1 MDGIRADGDLDDQLV
16 GGIPEHWRS
25 SAALVCSSRRVRAM
39 TPAST
44 NVKSAIARVTVS
56 REPQVQ
62 TATNDVLLSYL
73 RATLARQPSPP
84 RQIDKLAIVLR
95 MYPGILLRL
104 SFLVGLG
111 SALFVIVFFSP
122 GSAAAGWALQA
133 FFAFGVAWFLLYP
146 AWEGLQVAARARDG
160 LITTAEVVASHA
172 FVGRGRIRRVTG
184 RRIVHHPSLGD
195 FQEDFSIAAPW
206 IDAVTPGSQVD
217 VLTAPLERRT
227 WLTLGIHGDA
237 P

>member
-1 MDGIRADGDLDDQLV
+1 VNARPNDPHAAPPYAPADRCGAVMPVSAHLKSDSA
-16 GGIPEHWRS
+16 RS
-25 SAALVCSSRRVRAM
+25 TVRRQ
-39 TPAST
+39 
-44 NVKSAIARVTVS
+44 
-56 REPQVQ
+56 PQVQ

-73 RATLARQPSPP
+73 RATLAKQPSPP
-84 RQIDKLAIVLR
+84 RQIDTRAIVLR
-95 MYPGILLRL
+95 IYPGILLRL

-122 GSAAAGWALQA
+122 GGAAAGRALQI
-133 FFAFGVAWFLLYP
+133 FFALGVAWFLLYP

-160 LITTAEVVASHA
+160 LITTAGVVASHA

>member
-1 MDGIRADGDLDDQLV
+1 
-16 GGIPEHWRS
+16 
-25 SAALVCSSRRVRAM
+25 
-39 TPAST
+39 
-44 NVKSAIARVTVS
+44 
-56 REPQVQ
+56 
-62 TATNDVLLSYL
+62 LLSYL

-104 SFLVGLG
+104 SFLVGVG

-160 LITTAEVVASHA
+160 LITTRG
-172 FVGRGRIRRVTG
+172 GRLLARVRREG
-184 RRIVHHPSLGD
+184 PNPARHRSPHRPS
-195 FQEDFSIAAPW
+195 PK
-206 IDAVTPGSQVD
+206 P
-217 VLTAPLERRT
+217 
-227 WLTLGIHGDA
+227 
-237 P
+237 